1 MDLPGEVTIQISGS
15 YEDQQDSFRDLGTLA
30 ILIVVLVF
38 IVMAAQ
44 FESLTYPFI
53 IMFSLPFAFS
63 GVLMALFFTNST
75 LSVMSLLGG
84 IMLIG
89 IVVKN
94 GIVLID
100 YITLCRERGLA
111 VLNSVVTAG
120 KSRLRPVLMTTATT
134 VLGMI
139 PMAIG
144 GGQGSEMWSP
154 MAI

>member
-1 MDLPGEVTIQISGS
+1 MDLTANVTIQISGS

-100 YITLCRERGLA
+100 YITLCRERSMA
-111 VLNSVVTAG
+111 VIKDSNWAAITINTRMIISTASVPIT
-120 KSRLRPVLMTTATT
+120 
-134 VLGMI
+134 GMR
-139 PMAIG
+139 
-144 GGQGSEMWSP
+144 
-154 MAI
+154 

>member
-75 LSVMSLLGG
+75 LSVMSLLVLFF
-84 IMLIG
+84 LI
-89 IVVKN
+89 
-94 GIVLID
+94 
-100 YITLCRERGLA
+100 RE
-111 VLNSVVTAG
+111 
-120 KSRLRPVLMTTATT
+120 
-134 VLGMI
+134 I
-139 PMAIG
+139 
-144 GGQGSEMWSP
+144 
-154 MAI
+154 